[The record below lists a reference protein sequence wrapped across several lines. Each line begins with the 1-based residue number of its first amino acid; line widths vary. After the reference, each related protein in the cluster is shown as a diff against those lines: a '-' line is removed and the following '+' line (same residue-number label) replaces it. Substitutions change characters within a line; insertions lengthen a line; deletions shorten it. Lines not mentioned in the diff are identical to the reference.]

1 MAQKSEFIHY
11 FTNPSNSITIN
22 AQFLIHPTVAK
33 IDRKPRLT
41 EAPDL
46 PLLAHRIEVLHH

>member
-1 MAQKSEFIHY
+1 MAQESEFIHY
-11 FTNPSNSITIN
+11 FTNPSNSVTIN

-33 IDRKPRLT
+33 IHSKPTLT

-46 PLLAHRIEVLHH
+46 PLLEHRI

>member
-1 MAQKSEFIHY
+1 MAQESEFIHY

-22 AQFLIHPTVAK
+22 AQFLIHPMVTK
-33 IDRKPRLT
+33 IHSKPRLI

-46 PLLAHRIEVLHH
+46 PLLAHRI